1 MGYALIDGNSMYVAC
16 ETVHQPQYRRVP
28 CVVLSNNDGAVV
40 AANRLAVELGIRKY
54 EAYFKQKAKIEL
66 HKVKVFS
73 SNYAEYFSLSQKMM
87 GVISSFSQRN
97 HIYSIDEMYLD
108 LAGHVEAMSDVRQF
122 GLNIR
127 KEVWRC
133 CRIPVSFGYA
143 NTLTLSKVA
152 NKLAKSK
159 PEYSGVYVIDTEQQR
174 VESLKKTLIKDVWGI
189 GKKLST
195 QMKYL
200 GIATAWDFASR
211 PVTEIQRNFNVNVER
226 CHRELNNERC
236 LNWDDCR
243 DDKQTIMST
252 RSVGKRITDIDSLKQ
267 ALSFHANIVA
277 RKCREQKSSCR
288 TLMTFASSSPYD
300 SNPKSFKR
308 IHTFEHATNDS
319 TRITKAVT
327 DIAEQCFQ
335 SDVPYYK
342 VGVAAL
348 ELVSD
353 RQRQVDLFAEPGVP
367 ALMDV
372 LDALNNRYGRGSV
385 FLGAQGTNEKQEWEM
400 KREFLSP
407 CFTTRVADFP
417 VIQC

>member
-1 MGYALIDGNSMYVAC
+1 MGYALIDGNSMYVSC
-16 ETVHQPQYRRVP
+16 ECVHQPQYRRMA

-40 AANRLAVELGIRKY
+40 AANRMAVDLGIKKF
-54 EAYFKQKAKIEL
+54 EAYFKQKDKIDL

-73 SNYAEYFSLSQKMM
+73 SNYAEYFALSQKMM
-87 GVISSFSQRN
+87 GVISTFSQR
-97 HIYSIDEMYLD
+97 HHCYSIDEIFLD
-108 LAGHVEAMSDVRQF
+108 LAGHTEALSDVRQF

-159 PEYSGVYVIDTEQQR
+159 REYSGVYVIETEKER
-174 VESLKKTLIKDVWGI
+174 VESLKKTPIKDVWGI
-189 GKKLST
+189 GRKLST
-195 QMKYL
+195 KMKYM
-200 GIATAWDFASR
+200 GISTAWDFASR
-211 PVTEIQRNFNVNVER
+211 PVEEIQRNFNVNVER
-226 CHRELNNERC
+226 CHRELNNEPC

-252 RSVGKRITDIDSLKQ
+252 RSVGMRITDINSLKQ
-267 ALSFHANIVA
+267 ALSFHASIVA

-288 TLMTFASSSPYD
+288 TLTAFASTSPYD

-308 IHTFEHATNDS
+308 IHTFEYATNDS

-335 SDVPYYK
+335 PDVPYYK
-342 VGVAAL
+342 IGVAAL

-353 RQRQVDLFAEPGVP
+353 RQRQVDLFAEPEDP
-367 ALMDV
+367 ALMNV
-372 LDALNNRYGRGSV
+372 LDTLNNRYGRGSI
-385 FLGAQGTNEKQEWEM
+385 FLGAQGTTEKQEWEM
-400 KREFLSP
+400 RRDFLSP
-407 CFTTRVADFP
+407 CFTTRVSDFP